1 MSVFKR
7 KCRRAECRAKLVKG
21 EQKPCKHTRWYYE
34 FELNNQR
41 YRGAIPE
48 ARIQSQAEQAEIKI
62 KADIFDGKYG
72 VTEKPEPLL
81 SVFIDKTFL
90 PWSKKERLTWRH
102 DEFRCKVL
110 KKFFKGKLFSEIT
123 PLLVVSFINHRL
135 ESQTVRVVK
144 HKDGSREYKRRSP
157 TTVRKEFNLLKEIF
171 NMAVEEEV
179 AVKNPCRKVPK
190 ATLERIPARNR
201 RERFLD
207 AEEEARLFE
216 KGLVSR
222 RKSLRPVVA
231 LALNTGV
238 RRGGLLGLERDHV
251 NLSDRSSFVEV
262 AHRGGA
268 VKKMEVKPNHLLV
281 VKNKRGKPYT
291 IPLNPAARAVLAELL
306 AAPSAVRYL
315 FTNPRTGRAV
325 GDIKKGFAAACSAA
339 GLDGFTFH
347 DLRHT
352 FATRLKEAG
361 VDPVTRRDLLGH
373 ASTVMTDSYTHSAAE
388 TKQAAVDSI
397 CPSEKLSPLHFPS
410 DAKQPPGQTA
420 VSA

>member
-7 KCRRAECRAKLVKG
+7 KCRRKECKG
-21 EQKPCKHTRWYYE
+21 QKGKKTCKHGRWYYE
-34 FELNNQR
+34 FELNQVR

-48 ARIQSQAEQAEIKI
+48 ARVQSQAEQAEIKV
-62 KADIFDGKYG
+62 KNSIFEGKFG
-72 VTEKPEPLL
+72 TVDKPEPLL
-81 SVFIDKTFL
+81 SDFIDKTFL
-90 PWSKKERLTWRH
+90 PWAKKERLTWRH

-110 KKFFKGKLFSEIT
+110 KKFFRGKRFSEIT

-135 ESQTVRVVK
+135 ESQTVRVSK
-144 HKDGSREYKRRSP
+144 LEDGSRVHKRRSP
-157 TTVRKEFNLLKEIF
+157 TTVRKEFNLLKEICQ
-171 NMAVEEEV
+171 MAVEEDV
-179 AVKNPCRKVPK
+179 ALKNPCRKVPK
-190 ATLERIPARNR
+190 ATLERIPARNK

-207 AEEEARLFE
+207 AEEETRLFE
-216 KGLVSR
+216 KGLVGR
-222 RKSLRPVVA
+222 RKSLRPVVT

-238 RRGGLLGLERDHV
+238 RRGGLLSLEREHV
-251 NLSDRSSFVEV
+251 NLSDRSTFVEV
-262 AHRGGA
+262 AVRSGA
-268 VKKMEVKPNHLLV
+268 VKKMEVKPNHMLV

-306 AAPSAVRYL
+306 AAPSAVKYL
-315 FTNPRTGRAV
+315 FTNARTGRAV
-325 GDIKKGFAAACSAA
+325 QDIKKGFAAACSAA

-373 ASTVMTDSYTHSAAE
+373 ASTVMTDSYTHSAVE
-388 TKQAAVDSI
+388 TKQSAVDSI

-410 DAKQPPGQTA
+410 NAKQPPRQAA

>member
-7 KCRRAECRAKLVKG
+7 KCRRKECKG
-21 EQKPCKHTRWYYE
+21 EDGKKKPCKHGRWYYE
-34 FELNNQR
+34 FELNNVR

-48 ARIQSQAEQAEIKI
+48 ARVQSQAEQAEIKL
-62 KADIFDGKYG
+62 KNSVFEGKFG
-72 VTEKPEPLL
+72 TVQKSEPLL
-81 SVFIDKTFL
+81 SDFINNTFL
-90 PWSKKERLTWRH
+90 PWSRKERATWRH
-102 DEFRCKVL
+102 DEFRCEVL
-110 KKFFKGKLFSEIT
+110 KKFFKGNRFSDIT

-135 ESQTVRVVK
+135 ESKTVRKVK
-144 HKDGSREYKRRSP
+144 LEGGERVNKQRSP

-171 NMAVEEEV
+171 NMAVEEEE

-207 AEEEARLFE
+207 HEEERRLFE
-216 KGLVSR
+216 KGLVGR
-222 RKSLRPVVA
+222 RESLRPVVA

-238 RRGGLLGLERDHV
+238 RRGGLLGLERGHV
-251 NLSDRSSFVEV
+251 NLSDRPTFIEV
-262 AHRGGA
+262 AIRGGA

-291 IPLNPAARAVLAELL
+291 VPLNPAARATLAGLL
-306 AAPSAVRYL
+306 AAEGASRYL
-315 FTNPRTGRAV
+315 FTNPRTGKAV
-325 GDIKKGFAAACSAA
+325 QDIKKGFAAACLAA

-373 ASTVMTDSYTHSAAE
+373 ASTTMTDSYTHSAAE
-388 TKQAAVDSI
+388 TKQAAVDSL
-397 CPSEKLSPLHFPS
+397 SLSAGLSPLQFP
-410 DAKQPPGQTA
+410 AKAEQPPSAAA